1 MYKKLFV
8 LMYLFLAPPSGA
20 GGAFAQTHKDCDCF
34 IQGKVVDNISKQP
47 IVGAVILVKEL
58 NKGATT
64 DINGFYKITN
74 ICQGQYTILGRIV
87 GYEEK
92 SYTIN
97 LEHGTE
103 QDIRLSE
110 TELHLANIDIKAQK
124 IENLTQNKS
133 TLENAALDQ
142 TRGQSLG
149 ESLKQISGIT
159 TLQTGSSISKP
170 VIHGMHSNRVL
181 ILNNGVRQEG
191 QQWGSEHAPE
201 IDPFVAKK
209 ITVLKGAAGVRYG
222 SDAIAGVIMLE
233 PEALPDTNKFGG
245 EINTVYFSNGNQ
257 IVTSGIVE
265 YGYKN
270 SELHRKQ
277 LKVQNST
284 TNSSELRT
292 QNSELPKIPYSIGL
306 RLQGTYKRGGDIS
319 TPNYRLANTGISE
332 LNYSISADYKRK
344 NWTTDIFFSQ
354 FNTTIGI
361 FSGSHIGNITDLT
374 DALLRGTPLPIYT
387 PEKFTYTIG
396 RPYQDVQHNLLK
408 IKNTQKVRSGN
419 LSITLGRQYDFRQ
432 EIDILRGDKNLV
444 QLFKLNTYSGELLFE
459 HKPLLKL
466 LTGSV
471 GLTGLYQENLTTG
484 TLTQPRT
491 STVLIP
497 NFQNF
502 TAGIFLIERV
512 VRKQWEMEGGFRYD
526 FRNLNV
532 YRIPRG
538 SQNIEN
544 DKRNN
549 QNFTGTLGANF
560 RPNAQW
566 NFLANISSAWRAATV
581 NELYSDGVHHGA
593 ASYERG
599 DETLVPEVAL
609 NISFTANYV
618 SKFFQTEIHIYN
630 NFINNFIFLS
640 PTGRTAL
647 TIRGAFPEFFYTQ
660 TNARFRGI
668 DLSGNFQIAKSFSLN
683 SKLSYLEA
691 QDISNAQPL
700 ILIPANR
707 WENTLRYDIKKTSF
721 SINNLY
727 VAKQNRVPTKI
738 IFKDIPASE
747 IVFNQYGGDFA
758 PPPPAYMLWSAAV
771 SQQFAFDT
779 HHSLGLSLTVSNL
792 LNTTYRDYLNR
803 FRYFSDEMGRN
814 VVFRAKYCF

>member
-1 MYKKLFV
+1 MNKKLFV
-8 LMYLFLAPPSGA
+8 LIYLFLAPPSGA
-20 GGAFAQTHKDCDCF
+20 GWAFAQTHCDCF

-58 NKGATT
+58 NKGTST
-64 DINGFYKITN
+64 DINGFYKISN
-74 ICQGQYTILGRIV
+74 ICQGKYTIVGRIV

-97 LEHGTE
+97 LEHGAE
-103 QDIRLSE
+103 QDIKLSE
-110 TELHLANIDIKAQK
+110 TELHLANIDIKAKK

-149 ESLKQISGIT
+149 ESLKQISGVT

-233 PEALPDTNKFGG
+233 PETLPDSNKFGG
-245 EINTVYFSNGNQ
+245 EINNVYFSNGNQ
-257 IVTSGIVE
+257 IVTAGIVE
-265 YGYKN
+265 KGIK
-270 SELHRKQ
+270 SQSK
-277 LKVQNST
+277 S
-284 TNSSELRT
+284 
-292 QNSELPKIPYSIGL
+292 KIPYSIGV

-332 LNYSISADYKRK
+332 LNYSISANYKRK
-344 NWTTDIFFSQ
+344 RWTAEVFFSQ

-387 PEKFTYTIG
+387 PEKFTYSIG
-396 RPYQDVQHNLLK
+396 RPYQDVLHNLLK

-419 LSITLGRQYDFRQ
+419 LSLTLGRQYDFRQ

-444 QLFKLNTYSGELLFE
+444 QLFKLNTYSSELLFE

-502 TAGIFLIERV
+502 TAGIFLIERIV
-512 VRKQWEMEGGFRYD
+512 KKQWEMEGGFRYD

-532 YRIPRG
+532 YRIPRS

-560 RPNAQW
+560 RPNARW

-609 NISFTANYV
+609 NLSFTANYV
-618 SKFFQTEIHIYN
+618 SKFFQTEIHIYK

-668 DLSGNFQIAKSFSLN
+668 DLSGNFQITKNVSFN

-691 QDISNAQPL
+691 QDLSNAQPL

-707 WENTLRYDIKKTSF
+707 WENTLRYDLKKTTF

-758 PPPPAYMLWSAAV
+758 PPPPAYMLWSVAV
-771 SQQFAFDT
+771 SQQFAFNSK
-779 HHSLGLSLTVSNL
+779 HSLGLSLTVSNL

-814 VVFRAKYCF
+814 MAFRAKYSF